1 MELRH
6 LEYFVAVVDHGGVSR
21 AAEALH
27 VAQPTISQVLRVL
40 ERELKVDLFVR
51 TGRRLTPSPA
61 GLALVSDARKALRG
75 VLAVT
80 DHAREIQDAKTGI
93 LTITTMPELSSD
105 ALVSWASAFMR
116 SNPELQYSI
125 SEADSAAGL
134 ATAVETGH
142 SELGFTSLPIA
153 QHPQLSSL
161 TIGTQRLLLVAP
173 PNSGHSLAD
182 VSEKDVV
189 SISELPEIPIAV
201 SHMANRENT
210 AVAKVFE
217 ECGAKFAPQ
226 AICPNR
232 STQLAFVLSG
242 DMFTFLPLRMA
253 LTAYRQGAT
262 IFDTDPLIESPFGFV
277 FRRSGLSQA
286 AHQLMESCQQSLKGW
301 TDATENGF
309 AKHGSYAAAIRD
321 LATRG

>member
-27 VAQPTISQVLRVL
+27 VAQPTISQALRVL

-51 TGRRLTPSPA
+51 TGRKLTPSPA
-61 GLALVSDARKALRG
+61 GLALVSDARKALLG
-75 VLAVT
+75 ILAVS
-80 DHAREIQDAKTGI
+80 DHAREIQEAKSGI

-105 ALVSWASAFMR
+105 ALVSWASAFMQ
-116 SNPELQYSI
+116 SNPGLQYSI
-125 SEADSAAGL
+125 AETDSAAGL

-142 SELGFTSLPIA
+142 SELGFTSMPIA
-153 QHPQLSSL
+153 EHSQLSSV

-173 PNSGHSLAD
+173 PKSGHILAD
-182 VSEKDVV
+182 ASDGDLVR
-189 SISELPEIPIAV
+189 ISNLPEIPIAV
-201 SHMANRENT
+201 SHLANRENT
-210 AVAKVFE
+210 AVARVFE
-217 ECGAKFAPQ
+217 DCGTKFAPQ

-253 LTAYRQGAT
+253 LSAYQQGAA

-277 FRRSGLSQA
+277 FRQSGLSQA
-286 AHQLMESCQQSLKGW
+286 AQQLIESCKQSLKCW
-301 TDATENGF
+301 TDATEDGR
-309 AKHGSYAAAIRD
+309 ARHGSYAAAIRN
-321 LATRG
+321 LATGG